1 MQTQSFPPPV
11 LILAAP
17 GLPAQTLAAALGQGP
32 AAYDLPELNLEQMAT
47 IDVLRREM
55 TGIRAPQVH
64 GLMRAVAQ
72 LYAGEQT
79 AAAIEM
85 AGRWMTRRGYL
96 STAAVAQELAARIAP
111 RRMVLP
117 VHASVFDRASLR
129 RLRATFPEA
138 SYVHLH
144 AHPRPYGRLLLS
156 STSGLVALQL
166 SGALDETQDPPLP
179 DPQALWLMAETAL
192 AEFLSDLPDG
202 QQIEQVRMAD
212 LTARPAAAVADIARR
227 LGLPSTGAARRAM
240 QHPERSPFAGPGP
253 MGAHMGGVILS
264 LRQIGAEA
272 PAEDAEP
279 CRLDG
284 PLPWRPD
291 GAGFRAEVRAL
302 AETMGYA

>member
-1 MQTQSFPPPV
+1 MQTQPFPPPV

-47 IDVLRREM
+47 IDVLQREM

-79 AAAIEM
+79 AAAVEM

-96 STAAVAQELAARIAP
+96 STAAVAHELAAKIAP

-117 VHASVFDRASLR
+117 VHASVFDKASLR
-129 RLRATFPEA
+129 RLKATFPGA

-144 AHPRPYGRLLLS
+144 AHPRPYGALLLS

-166 SGALDETQDPPLP
+166 SGALDETVDPPLP
-179 DPQALWLMAETAL
+179 DPQELWLMAEEAL
-192 AEFLSDLPDG
+192 AEFIADLPES
-202 QQIEQVRMAD
+202 QQIEEVRMAD
-212 LTARPAAAVADIARR
+212 LVARPGAAVADIARR

-240 QHPERSPFAGPGP
+240 HHPEASPFAGPGP
-253 MGAHMGGVILS
+253 MGAHMGGAILS
-264 LRQIGAEA
+264 LDEIAAHQPDADA
-272 PAEDAEP
+272 PPDS
-279 CRLDG
+279 LDG

-291 GAGFRAEVRAL
+291 DKGFRDEVRAL
-302 AETMGYA
+302 AEKMGYA